1 MADPV
6 DADLRV
12 NSRLV
17 IPAAELGWRFS
28 RSSGP
33 GGQGVNTTDSR
44 VELSVNLNTLPT
56 VTDFQ
61 RLRLHTRLAA
71 RTVDGVVTIA
81 ASETRS
87 QLRNREAA
95 RARMSMLLAQ
105 ALTPD
110 APRRR
115 PTKPSKR
122 AKQRRLNAK
131 VHRGNLKRLRG
142 RPDE

>member
-1 MADPV
+1 M
-6 DADLRV
+6 
-12 NSRLV
+12 
-17 IPAAELGWRFS
+17 
-28 RSSGP
+28 
-33 GGQGVNTTDSR
+33 NTTDSR
-44 VELSVNLNTLPT
+44 VELSVSLHTLST

-61 RLRLHTRLAA
+61 RLRLLARLAA

-95 RARMSMLLAQ
+95 RARMSVLLAQ
-105 ALTPD
+105 ALAPD

-142 RPDE
+142 RPEE